1 MPTERMTTPNV
12 TLQVQPNGDVDI
24 RRRVSSIWVEATIG
38 LLFIAFGLWML
49 REGMCFAVALLAAA
63 LLPLIQ
69 SGKELRRP
77 NILIEKSPRRVTQQL
92 RWLSQGA
99 GQSWSLDAFAGAAY
113 YITTGRRGIQMH
125 QVGLVFSDGK
135 LFPLARITPTQRE
148 QVMSLL
154 TTATG
159 LPKLELKNR
168 WEQASLR

>member
-1 MPTERMTTPNV
+1 MPEEKITAINATA
-12 TLQVQPNGDVDI
+12 QVLPNGDVYI
-24 RRRVSSIWVEATIG
+24 RRRVSSG
-38 LLFIAFGLWML
+38 LGGVAVGLALMALGLWML

-92 RWLSQGA
+92 RWPSRGD
-99 GQSWSLDAFAGAAY
+99 GQSWSLDAFAGVAY

-135 LFPLARITPTQRE
+135 LFPLAQITPAQRE
-148 QVMSLL
+148 QIMSML

-159 LPKLELKNR
+159 LPKLELKNK
-168 WEQASLR
+168 WERA

>member
-1 MPTERMTTPNV
+1 MPTERVTTTNV

-24 RRRVSSIWVEATIG
+24 RRRVSSG
-38 LLFIAFGLWML
+38 LVGVAVGLALIALGLWML
-49 REGMCFAVALLAAA
+49 REGMCFAVALLASA

-69 SGKELRRP
+69 SSKELRMP

-92 RWLSQGA
+92 RWPSRGA
-99 GQSWSLDAFAGAAY
+99 GKSWSLDAFAGVAY

-135 LFPLARITPTQRE
+135 PFPLARIAPGQRE
-148 QVMSLL
+148 QVMNML

-159 LPKLELKNR
+159 LPKLELKSK
-168 WEQASLR
+168 WE